1 MAMSANT
8 WARST
13 GLRMTDLRGYK
24 AIHNRIVST
33 I

>member
-1 MAMSANT
+1 MMAANK
-8 WARST
+8 WSRST

-24 AIHNRIVST
+24 AIHNRIVSL

>member
-1 MAMSANT
+1 MSANR

-13 GLRMTDLRGYK
+13 GLRMRDLRAYK